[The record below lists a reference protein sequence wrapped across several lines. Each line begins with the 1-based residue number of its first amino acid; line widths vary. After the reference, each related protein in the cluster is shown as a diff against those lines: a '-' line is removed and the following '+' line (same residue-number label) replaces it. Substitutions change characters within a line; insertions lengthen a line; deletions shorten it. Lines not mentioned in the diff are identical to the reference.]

1 MDHTEK
7 NYDPVALREVKCHG
21 GATFPG
27 EGEGKVYVKEWKDE
41 IKVVIISGKKTFLL
55 RAENM
60 CSINYNW

>member
-7 NYDPVALREVKCHG
+7 NYDPVALREVKC
-21 GATFPG
+21 PG